1 MEIKTFNSIRREK
14 RGNLYNLFDPNLI
27 WSNQNLAEYEVKD
40 EEFMRPDLLMS
51 ALYEESFSSIA
62 NLDVI
67 LYINDIDNPLSIRP
81 GMIIYYPTS
90 QDVLDLFRYEMQTYD
105 LSETNVKKQLV
116 VPNKSTRKDPARKDY
131 LENGY
136 SLPPTVLDK
145 PKDPVRIQGDNI
157 LIGGL

>member
-1 MEIKTFNSIRREK
+1 MEIKTFDSIRREK
-14 RGNLYNLFDPNLI
+14 RRNLYNLFDANLI
-27 WSNQNLAEYEVKD
+27 WSSQNLLEYEVKE
-40 EEFMRPDLLMS
+40 EEFMRPDLLMQS
-51 ALYEESFSSIA
+51 LYESYSPVR

-81 GMIIYYPTS
+81 GMKIYYPASEDT
-90 QDVLDLFRYEMQTYD
+90 LDLFRYEMQTYD
-105 LSETNVKKQLV
+105 LSETDVKKQLV
-116 VPNKSTRKDPARKDY
+116 VPNKSTRKDSSRKDY

-145 PKDPVRIQGDNI
+145 PKEPVRIEGNNI

>member
-14 RGNLYNLFDPNLI
+14 RTELYNLFDPNLI
-27 WSNQNLAEYEVKD
+27 WSSQKLAEYEVRQ
-40 EEFMRPDLLMS
+40 EEFMRPDLLMQS
-51 ALYEESFSSIA
+51 LYEGSSVDD
-62 NLDVI
+62 LDII

-81 GMIIYYPTS
+81 GMKIYYPPSKET
-90 QDVLDLFRYEMQTYD
+90 LDIYRYELQSYD
-105 LSETNVKKQLV
+105 LKETDVKKQLV

-145 PKDPVRIQGDNI
+145 PKEPVRIEGDNI